1 MKFILF
7 SIFLYLPA
15 RENVGFFFFFV
26 VDKLKVGEG
35 EFKPAI
41 FVRNGRSVNQL
52 SYKLLKIKRST
63 IFTIFL
69 Q

>member
-15 RENVGFFFFFV
+15 RENVDFFFFL
-26 VDKLKVGEG
+26 VDNLKVGEG

-63 IFTIFL
+63 IFTTFL
-69 Q
+69 